1 MIKPLQKLS
10 MLVAALLFMG
20 SGSVAL
26 GQTLQE
32 DFSYA
37 SGAELVNQTGWA
49 LTGTTTTNPIMVS
62 AEGLS
67 YLNLPGSGVGKAV
80 SLVST
85 GQDVNK
91 GIGAA
96 YTSGSV
102 YASFLVN
109 FSDVQTTGDYFFHF
123 SPNTTSSNSTF
134 TGRVYARKS
143 AGGKVQFGVSK
154 VTTPGPLY
162 ATTEYDLNTTH
173 LVVLKYT
180 YVGGTLNDDVEI
192 FVNPTLGGTEPT
204 TSLIK
209 AEVGGTDA
217 TTIAAVALRQGN
229 NTSAPTLTLDA
240 IKVGVTWAEVTKT
253 SVADTTPPTL
263 ASATPANA
271 ATNVS
276 TDLDLVLNFSEPV
289 VAGTGVVTISSS
301 TESLTRAANDP
312 ETVYSG
318 STVTIR
324 NLSLKPS
331 TTYTVTVANTA
342 FKDAAGNFF
351 AGITGSTWTFT
362 TAAVATPSINASVA
376 SLDFSPT
383 ALTKTSAV
391 KSYTVTGANL
401 TSNVT
406 VAVTGPFQIAKGE
419 GTTVGTFGTAALTFT
434 PAEVTAG
441 AKVSVRF
448 MPTALT
454 GNTGTITHSATGAQ
468 DVVINLSGTG
478 INPLV
483 QNFNDP
489 NFLTNSGWTQ
499 VNVSGPTNSWV
510 YTSTGPNS
518 APGAAVMNGFSDTNT
533 ASNDW
538 LISPAMDLT
547 SMSDYAVLSFYARK
561 FFAGPGLKLFVSTTY
576 NGSGTINTAD
586 WTEIEGDFP
595 TATGTWKQ
603 STGINLTPYKSANTY
618 VAFVYQTT
626 AGGTNNSS
634 EWKIDDYKVESLS
647 TSSFIPT
654 TALTFAE
661 TAPNAVSTSQSFK
674 FNSLGYGNITV
685 TAPAGFQVSADN
697 TTFTSSVV
705 VPSATAE
712 AGATVYVR
720 FAPTAKQ
727 ASYTGALAF
736 AGSVGNL
743 AVNGPTVSGSSV
755 LRSETFDIA
764 TYNVEFFASDIKDGT
779 GEFGPTNDDLQVENV
794 TKVFQKLNMDIIAVE
809 ELSEEAAMAKVVEA
823 MPGYAKSISQV
834 YSYSIKPNSSTTP
847 FPAQK
852 IGFIYNTATVKPVGF
867 RVMFEAL
874 YRQAVAGT
882 TTLIDDD
889 FWSSG
894 RLPYMG
900 TFDVTVGGITKRIR
914 VIDIH
919 AKSGSA
925 SADYNRRLADIKV
938 LKDSLDMYYKDHN
951 VILLGDYNDNVFGS
965 INSGNVSSYN
975 SFVTDVE
982 KYKVLTYPLAQNGG
996 FSFPSSKSFLD
1007 HIIISN
1013 ELVDD
1018 YIPNSITIE
1027 DPNDYI
1033 NSYATTTS
1041 DHLPV
1046 YARFAFTANDPLSVR
1061 EYKAASF
1068 RVMPNPTTGTVTLQL
1083 PAGVATQANLSA
1095 VVYNLRGEVLG
1106 RANGPVDTLNKQLTK
1121 QLGSVAAGMY
1131 LVKVQAGGKSYQAR
1145 IIKN

>member
-1 MIKPLQKLS
+1 MEQWR
-10 MLVAALLFMG
+10 
-20 SGSVAL
+20 SGSSATVLEKTVFEYSLDATSL
-26 GQTLQE
+26 
-32 DFSYA
+32 
-37 SGAELVNQTGWA
+37 
-49 LTGTTTTNPIMVS
+49 LTGTWTPVESLDLVEKLTATTAAAAVNGNEEANKTAISGNIMVPLAVDAVIWVRWRDSDASGSDGIYAVDDLS
-62 AEGLS
+62 AQLIA
-67 YLNLPGSGVGKAV
+67 NDNTAPT
-80 SLVST
+80 LVST
-85 GQDVNK
+85 
-91 GIGAA
+91 
-96 YTSGSV
+96 
-102 YASFLVN
+102 
-109 FSDVQTTGDYFFHF
+109 
-123 SPNTTSSNSTF
+123 
-134 TGRVYARKS
+134 
-143 AGGKVQFGVSK
+143 
-154 VTTPGPLY
+154 TP
-162 ATTEYDLNTTH
+162 
-173 LVVLKYT
+173 V
-180 YVGGTLNDDVEI
+180 
-192 FVNPTLGGTEPT
+192 
-204 TSLIK
+204 
-209 AEVGGTDA
+209 
-217 TTIAAVALRQGN
+217 
-229 NTSAPTLTLDA
+229 
-240 IKVGVTWAEVTKT
+240 
-253 SVADTTPPTL
+253 
-263 ASATPANA
+263 NA
-271 ATNVS
+271 AASVS
-276 TDLDLVLNFSEPV
+276 TDLDLVFTFSEPV
-289 VAGTGVVTISSS
+289 VAGTGVITISSS

-312 ETVYSG
+312 ETVYNG
-318 STVTIR
+318 STVTVR
-324 NLSLKPS
+324 NLALKPS

-342 FKDAAGNFF
+342 FKDGAGNFF

-419 GTTVGTFGTAALTFT
+419 GTTVGTFGTTALTFT

-448 MPTALT
+448 APTTLT
-454 GNTGTITHSATGAQ
+454 SSTGTITHSATGAQ
-468 DVVINLSGTG
+468 DVVVNLSGTG

-499 VNVSGPTNSWV
+499 VNVSGPTNSWM
-510 YTSTGPNS
+510 YTATGPNS

-547 SMSDYAVLSFYARK
+547 SMSDFAVLSFYARK

-626 AGGTNNSS
+626 AGGSNNSS

-661 TAPNAVSTSQSFK
+661 TAANAVSTSQSFK

-727 ASYTGALAF
+727 LSYTGALAF

-809 ELSEEAAMAKVVEA
+809 ELSEEAAMDKVVEA

-951 VILLGDYNDNVFGS
+951 VILLGDYNDNVYGS
-965 INSGNVSSYN
+965 INSGGVSSYN

-1018 YIPNSITIE
+1018 YMPNSITIE

-1061 EYKAASF
+1061 EDKAASF
-1068 RVMPNPTTGTVTLQL
+1068 RVTPNPTTGTVTLQL
-1083 PAGVATQANLSA
+1083 PAGVAAQANLSA
-1095 VVYNLRGEVLG
+1095 VVYNLRGEVIG
-1106 RANGPVDTLNKQLTK
+1106 RANGSIDTLNKQLTK

-1131 LVKVQAGGKSYQAR
+1131 LVKVQAGDKSYQAR

>member
-1 MIKPLQKLS
+1 MVKHLHKLG
-10 MLVAALLFMG
+10 LLLASFLLMG
-20 SGSVAL
+20 SSGLAY
-26 GQTLQE
+26 GQALQE

-37 SGAELVNQTGWA
+37 SGAELVTQTGWA
-49 LTGTTTTNPIMVS
+49 LTGTTTTNPIQVS
-62 AEGLS
+62 TTGLS
-67 YLNLPGSGVGKAV
+67 YLNLAGSGVGKAV
-80 SLVST
+80 NLVTT

-91 GIGAA
+91 VIGTS
-96 YTSGSV
+96 YTSGAL
-102 YASFLVN
+102 YTSFLVN
-109 FSDVQTTGDYFFHF
+109 FSAAQATGDYFFHLGPASMGSTYVPRVF
-123 SPNTTSSNSTF
+123 AKSTTGGVLLGASISSTSP
-134 TGRVYARKS
+134 VY
-143 AGGKVQFGVSK
+143 G
-154 VTTPGPLY
+154 
-162 ATTEYDLNTTH
+162 TEVLVLNQTY
-173 LVVLKYT
+173 LVVLKHNFVT
-180 YVGGTLNDDVEI
+180 GSSNDVVEL
-192 FVNPTLGGTEPT
+192 FVNPVLGAAEPT
-204 TSLIK
+204 TNYVS
-209 AEVGGTDA
+209 ATAGTDPA
-217 TTIAAVALRQGN
+217 NLGTIGLRQGTA
-229 NTSAPTLTLDA
+229 TSAPTLTLDA
-240 IKVGVTWAEVTKT
+240 IKVGTTWGEVIGT
-253 SVADTTPPTL
+253 SVADTTPPTFV
-263 ASATPANA
+263 SGTPANA

-276 TDLDLVLNFSEPV
+276 TDLDLVLTFSEPV
-289 VAGTGVVTISSS
+289 VAGTGTVTISSS
-301 TESLTRAANDP
+301 TESLIRAANDP
-312 ETVYSG
+312 ETVYNG
-318 STVTIR
+318 STVTVR
-324 NLSLKPS
+324 NLALKPN

-362 TAAVATPSINASVA
+362 TAAVATPSINASVS

-383 ALTKTSAV
+383 AVNKMSAV
-391 KSYTVTGANL
+391 KSYTVTGASL

-419 GTTVGTFGTAALTFT
+419 GATVGTFGTTALTFT
-434 PAEVTAG
+434 PAEITAG
-441 AKVSVRF
+441 ANVSVRF
-448 MPTALT
+448 MPTGLVAS
-454 GNTGTITHSATGAQ
+454 TGTIIHSSTGAQ
-468 DVVINLSGTG
+468 DVMVNLTGTG

-499 VNVSGPTNSWV
+499 VNVSGPANSWM

-533 ASNDW
+533 PSNDW

-547 SMSDYAVLSFYARK
+547 SMSDFAVLSFYARK

-576 NGSGTINTAD
+576 NGSGTINAAD

-603 STGINLTPYKSANTY
+603 STGINLTPYKSATTY

-626 AGGTNNSS
+626 AGGSGNTS
-634 EWKIDDYKVESLS
+634 EWKIDDYKVESVT
-647 TSSFIPT
+647 TSSLIPT

-661 TAPNAVSTSQSFK
+661 TAPNAVSASQSFR
-674 FNSLGYGNITV
+674 FTTLGHGNITI

-697 TTFTSSVV
+697 TTFASSIV

-712 AGATVYVR
+712 AGATVYAR

-727 ASYTGALAF
+727 LSYTGALAF
-736 AGSVGNL
+736 AGSVGNFT
-743 AVNGPTVSGSSV
+743 ANGPTVSGSSV

-779 GEFGPTNDDLQVENV
+779 GEFGPTNDPLQIENV

-809 ELSEEAAMAKVVEA
+809 ELSEEPAMDQVLAA

-852 IGFIYNTATVKPVGF
+852 VGFIYNTATVRPVGF

-900 TFDVTVGGITKRIR
+900 TFDVTVDGITKRIR

-919 AKSGSA
+919 AKSGS
-925 SADYNRRLADIKV
+925 SSTDYNRRLADIRV
-938 LKDSLDMYYKDHN
+938 LKDSLDTYYKDHN

-965 INSGNVSSYN
+965 INSGGVSSYN

-982 KYKVLTYPLAQNGG
+982 KYKVLTYQLAQSGAY
-996 FSFPSSKSFLD
+996 SFPSSNSFLD
-1007 HIIISN
+1007 HITITN

-1018 YIPNSITIE
+1018 YMPNSITVE
-1027 DPNDYI
+1027 DPNAYI

-1046 YARFAFTANDPLSVR
+1046 YARFAFTANDLLGVR
-1061 EYKAASF
+1061 EEKVASF
-1068 RVMPNPTTGTVTLQL
+1068 RVTPNPTTGAVTLQL
-1083 PAGVATQANLSA
+1083 PAGVSSQGNLSA
-1095 VVYNLRGEVLG
+1095 VVYNLRGEVVG
-1106 RANGPVDTLNKQLTK
+1106 RSTGSTDVLNKQLTK
-1121 QLGSVAAGMY
+1121 QLGSAAAGMY
-1131 LVKVQAGGKSYQAR
+1131 LIKVQAGDKTYQAR